1 MRRKITYDPQRDYY
15 AILGIPPH
23 ASALHIRQAYRRCVR
38 EVHPDLNPE
47 RAGWATQQLKLVNE
61 AYQVLR
67 EPVLRQQYD
76 QLREGRVA
84 ARSPYNRRESSAYR
98 RPAAPPDRPWWQQAA
113 EQTARSGVSG
123 ARMAASGSRAATPEQ
138 VSWLRVS
145 VWLRR
150 LHLGGLEATWLTLV
164 GLWRSPYAWLLGMLA
179 AVLALNVAFIV
190 YALLTPGWRADFPGL
205 PGLFVRAPTL
215 TPSPT
220 LVLPTA
226 TPDHLNQDCPDPAVV
241 ISKPASGDL
250 VGDTLTVFGT
260 VNPPTLWAYTIE
272 IGYLGRILVLGALPA
287 RWEVVRAPPP
297 NQRDAEPPVTDAPL
311 TTTPLDLTGRPDGY
325 YAIRL
330 RVVQR
335 YGVELPTCDVVVR
348 R

>member
-38 EVHPDLNPE
+38 DVHPDLNPE

-138 VSWLRVS
+138 ASWLRVS

-250 VGDTLTVFGT
+250 EGDTRTVFGT

>member
-15 AILGIPPH
+15 TILGIPPH
-23 ASALHIRQAYRRCVR
+23 ASDLHIRQAYRRCVR
-38 EVHPDLNPE
+38 AVHPDLNPE
-47 RAGWATQQLKLVNE
+47 RAGWATQQLKQVNE
-61 AYQVLR
+61 AYHVLR
-67 EPVLRQQYD
+67 EPALRRQYD
-76 QLREGRVA
+76 QLRGARVTAQSLHGQREG
-84 ARSPYNRRESSAYR
+84 SPYR

-123 ARMAASGSRAATPEQ
+123 AGMAAGGARSATPEQ
-138 VSWLRVS
+138 APWLRVS

-150 LHLGGLEATWLTLV
+150 LHLGTLEPTWLTLV

-179 AVLALNVAFIV
+179 GVLSLNVAFIV
-190 YALLTPGWRADFPGL
+190 YALLTPGWRAEFPS
-205 PGLFVRAPTL
+205 LFARAQTH

-226 TPDHLNQDCPDPAVV
+226 TPDRLNQDCPDPAVV
-241 ISKPASGDL
+241 ITKPASGDQ
-250 VGDTLTVFGT
+250 VGDTFTVFGT
-260 VNPPTLWAYTIE
+260 ANPPTLWTYTIE
-272 IGYLGRILVLGALPA
+272 LGYLGRVLILGALPA

-297 NQRDAEPPVTDAPL
+297 NQRSAEPPVTGAPL
-311 TTTPLDLTGRPDGY
+311 TSTPVDLTGRPAGY

-330 RVVQR
+330 RVLQR
-335 YGVELPTCDVVVR
+335 YGVELPTCDVIVR

>member
-23 ASALHIRQAYRRCVR
+23 ASVSHIRQAYRRCVR

-67 EPVLRQQYD
+67 EPALRQQYD
-76 QLREGRVA
+76 QLREGRAA
-84 ARSPYNRRESSAYR
+84 ARSPYRRRDSSAYR

-113 EQTARSGVSG
+113 EQTAHSGVSDAG
-123 ARMAASGSRAATPEQ
+123 MAAGSSRAAAPEQ
-138 VSWLRVS
+138 APWLRVS
-145 VWLRR
+145 IWLRR
-150 LHLGGLEATWLTLV
+150 LHLSGLEATWLTLV

-179 AVLALNVAFIV
+179 AVLSLNVAFIV

-205 PGLFVRAPTL
+205 SVHVQTP

-226 TPDHLNQDCPDPAVV
+226 TPDRLNQTCSDPAVM
-241 ISKPASGDL
+241 ITKPASGDL
-250 VGDTLTVFGT
+250 VGDTFTVFGT
-260 VNPPTLWAYTIE
+260 VSPPTLWAYTLE
-272 IGYLGRILVLGALPA
+272 IGYLGRILVRGTLPA
-287 RWEVVRAPPP
+287 RWEAVRAPPP
-297 NQRDAEPPVTDAPL
+297 RQRDAEPPVTEAPL
-311 TTTPLDLTGRPDGY
+311 TTTPVDLSGQPDGY
-325 YAIRL
+325 YVIRL

>member
-15 AILGIPPH
+15 AILGIPPQ
-23 ASALHIRQAYRRCVR
+23 ASAPRIRQAYRRCVR
-38 EVHPDLNPE
+38 EIHPDLNPE
-47 RAGWATQQLKLVNE
+47 RASWATQQLKLVNE

-67 EPVLRQQYD
+67 EPALRQQYD
-76 QLREGRVA
+76 QLREGRA
-84 ARSPYNRRESSAYR
+84 TARSPYRRRESSAYR

-113 EQTARSGVSG
+113 EQTTRSGVSG
-123 ARMAASGSRAATPEQ
+123 AGMTARGPHATAPEQ
-138 VSWLRVS
+138 ALWLRVS

-164 GLWRSPYAWLLGMLA
+164 GLGRSPYAWLLGMLA
-179 AVLALNVAFIV
+179 AVLSLNVAFIV

-205 PGLFVRAPTL
+205 FVRVQTH

-226 TPDHLNQDCPDPAVV
+226 TPDHLNQTCSDPAVV
-241 ISKPASGDL
+241 ITKPASGDL
-250 VGDTLTVFGT
+250 VGDTFTVFGT
-260 VNPPTLWAYTIE
+260 ASPPTLWAYTLE
-272 IGYLGRILVLGALPA
+272 IGYLGRILVRGALPA

-297 NQRDAEPPVTDAPL
+297 GQRDAEPPVTDAPL
-311 TTTPLDLTGRPDGY
+311 TAAPVDLTGRPDGY
-325 YAIRL
+325 YVIRL